1 MAGGTFL
8 TTNKV
13 RAGVYINFRTNDT
26 NGASVGERGTAALP
40 MELSFGPAGQLI
52 PVDRDTNVKE
62 LFGFDSASEE
72 LLLLR
77 ECAKRASKVLV
88 YRLKDGVKATGTGGG
103 LTVTAKYGGG
113 RGNDFTVKVA
123 EEEELFRVETWLDG
137 EKLDSQIV
145 SDIGGLKPNAW
156 VEFSGEGPLT
166 AQAGIKLAN
175 GSDGEADQTS
185 YEAFFKALETA
196 DYQTLAVPSD
206 DSAVKQAA
214 VSFVQNMRENEGVK
228 IQAVVAGYPQAD
240 YEGIISVKNGVVL
253 EDGTSISK
261 EMATAYVAGMTA
273 GAQVNESNTY
283 DVYDG
288 AADVA
293 ERYTNSQIIAALEAG
308 EWVFIP
314 KDGKV
319 VVEQDINTF
328 TSHTP
333 EKGAA
338 FSKNRLVRVMD
349 TLANDV
355 KKIFEDRYLG
365 KVGNSAD
372 GRSLFQAEL
381 VNYLGQL
388 MEIGAIDAFDSREDI
403 EVLRGSTADAVI
415 VNLAIQPV
423 DSMEKLYMTVEIQ

>member
-13 RAGVYINFRTNDT
+13 RAGAYINFRTNDT
-26 NGASVGERGTAALP
+26 SGATVGERGTAALP
-40 MELSFGPAGQLI
+40 LDIPFGPAGQLLT
-52 PVDRDTNVKE
+52 VDKDTNVKE
-62 LFGFDSASEE
+62 LFGFDSGSSE

-77 ECAKRASKVLV
+77 ECAKRANNVLV

-103 LTVTAKYGGG
+103 LTVTAKYGGA
-113 RGNDFTVKVA
+113 RGNDFTVKVV
-123 EEEELFRVETWLDG
+123 EENELFRVETWLSG
-137 EKLDSQIV
+137 EKLDSQTV
-145 SDIGGLKPNAW
+145 SEISGLQGNAW
-156 VEFSGEGPLT
+156 VDFSGEGPLS
-166 AQAGIKLAN
+166 AQAGIILSG
-175 GSDGEADQTS
+175 GSDEEAGVED
-185 YEAFFKALETA
+185 YNAFFKALETA
-196 DYQTLAVPSD
+196 DFQTAAVPSD
-206 DSAVKQAA
+206 DSAIKQAA
-214 VSFVQNMRENEGVK
+214 VAFVQKMREEEGVK
-228 IQAVVAGYPQAD
+228 IQAVVADYPQAD
-240 YEGIISVKNGVVL
+240 YEGIISVKNGVIL
-253 EDGTSISK
+253 EDGTEISK

-283 DVYDG
+283 GSYDG
-288 AADVA
+288 AVDVT
-293 ERYTNSQIIAALEAG
+293 ERYTNSEIITALKAG
-308 EWVFIP
+308 EWIFIS

-328 TSHTP
+328 TSQTP

-355 KKIFEDRYLG
+355 KTLFEERYLG

-388 MEIGAIDAFDSREDI
+388 TEIGAIDGFDSREDI
-403 EVLRGSTADAVI
+403 EVLPGSTADAVI
-415 VNLAIQPV
+415 VNLAIRPV